1 MRTWF
6 ANNKVDK
13 FTITVF
19 YKRTGVHTSSQTI
32 VSNGDCKQTR
42 AYGIVNTGDDITAS
56 ITTEQTNIQTLTG
69 SVNVFCTN
77 QPRKPPNKIFPNV
90 NTE

>member
-19 YKRTGVHTSSQTI
+19 YKRTGVYASSQTI
-32 VSNGDCKQTR
+32 VSNGHCKQTT
-42 AYGIVNTGDDITAS
+42 AYGLTAIGDDIKAS
-56 ITTEQTNIQTLTG
+56 ITTEQSFETLTG
-69 SVNVFCTN
+69 SVNVSCML

-90 NTE
+90 NTK